1 MLLTQACTV
10 VGMDFLA
17 EKRKEIEN
25 RLKELRP
32 LVEEASKLEA
42 ALDALDG
49 IGSPAARKSS
59 SKTKR
64 SRGSAKPRR
73 SGSGKPGRP
82 KGSGK
87 RAAQALAL
95 VEAQPGI
102 SIPEMAS
109 QMGIHQNY
117 LYRVLPGLQADG
129 KVRKEGR
136 GWHVAA

>member
-1 MLLTQACTV
+1 
-10 VGMDFLA
+10 MDFLA
-17 EKRKEIEN
+17 EKRNEIEA

-32 LVEEASKLEA
+32 LVEEAAKLEA

-49 IGSPAARKSS
+49 IGSSTATARTRKASG
-59 SKTKR
+59 SKRT
-64 SRGSAKPRR
+64 RGPAKPRR

-117 LYRVLPGLQADG
+117 LYRVLPGLQAVGQRVDD
-129 KVRKEGR
+129 
-136 GWHVAA
+136 AAER